1 MNTPK
6 KEKSNTGLVKL
17 EEKNKTSKN
26 IFTEDE
32 EDLLDDLGLDF

>member
-1 MNTPK
+1 M
-6 KEKSNTGLVKL
+6 ERQAEAKL
-17 EEKNKTSKN
+17 EEENKTSKN